1 MIGLL
6 QLVVDVN
13 TLADDPAMSRSEV
26 SMKFR
31 HIIIAAIVAMMAT
44 GTAFAGIG
52 VPEIDPGMA
61 TGGLAIAGI
70 GAFLL
75 IERYRARR

>member
-1 MIGLL
+1 
-6 QLVVDVN
+6 
-13 TLADDPAMSRSEV
+13 
-26 SMKFR
+26 MKFR
-31 HIIIAAIVAMMAT
+31 HLMIAAIVSMMAT